1 MKGLCSIL
9 NTHRVIVITV
19 LLVVLLYR
27 SLAWSGAKGI
37 VAEGVYN
44 MGDGETPLVA
54 EKRAL
59 LQAKRV
65 ALEEAGTYIM
75 SYAQLKNSNLTED
88 EVQVI
93 ASGIMEVEV
102 LGRKRTIVGGGI
114 RFWIKIK
121 AKVTTDKLEEMV
133 RKLKDRSLVEDYKK
147 IKDEYTKL
155 DKEMEQIK
163 KQLAMAN
170 DEKEKE

>member
-1 MKGLCSIL
+1 MRSLCSIL

-27 SLAWSGAKGI
+27 SLAWSGTKGI